1 MYTGTRVQGSGL
13 GAPAASRPTRDAPAW
28 RGELGSPQAPRQGLE
43 AAPERPSREST
54 EHAGPR
60 FQPSGHLFSPPSEA
74 AAAAAVAAATAK
86 SLQSCP
92 TLCDPIDGLLPGSS
106 VPGSLQARTLDT
118 GAYTLIA
125 PNEKRR
131 NEIQQMAAKELEELE
146 RWKEQQ
152 RVKSITLPPMTLGG
166 SQSEAEV
173 RRRQQLQLIQSK
185 YQKKL
190 KREECVRIKKE
201 AEEAEV
207 QKMRAAQ
214 REKSNKLE
222 EKKRL
227 QENLRRETF
236 REHQQHKTAEFLRRF
251 EADLPHRGACPVAG
265 CDPQSSAWA
274 RRQAYMDTLKEEQ
287 NQKLQKMKEEQHQQF
302 SRSVVSDSLRPHESQ
317 HARPPCPSPS
327 PGVHS
332 DSRPSSL

>member
-1 MYTGTRVQGSGL
+1 MKLLS
-13 GAPAASRPTRDAPAW
+13 ASRGIRD
-28 RGELGSPQAPRQGLE
+28 RTVSQNVYEV
-43 AAPERPSREST
+43 PSIFQLCQQSFSST
-54 EHAGPR
+54 GD
-60 FQPSGHLFSPPSEA
+60 S
-74 AAAAAVAAATAK
+74 T
-86 SLQSCP
+86 
-92 TLCDPIDGLLPGSS
+92 S
-106 VPGSLQARTLDT
+106 VPGIYMLLLWCFPRGGDSEAHHLQKDHPDPRT

-207 QKMRAAQ
+207 RKMRAAQ

-236 REHQQHKTAEFLRRF
+236 REHQQYKTAEFLRRF
-251 EADLPHRGACPVAG
+251 EADLPHRGTCPVAG

-287 NQKLQKMKEEQHQQF
+287 NQKLQKMKEEQHQKGELLEFKRQQQEEERTKSHQAEHRRVNNAF
-302 SRSVVSDSLRPHESQ
+302 LDRLQGKSQ
-317 HARPPCPSPS
+317 
-327 PGVHS
+327 PGGLQNFGGYWNMNS
-332 DSRPSSL
+332 GNSWDT

>member
-1 MYTGTRVQGSGL
+1 MYTRARLQGSGF
-13 GAPAASRPTRDAPAW
+13 GAPAASRPTQEPPAW
-28 RGELGSPQAPRQGLE
+28 RGELGPPQAPTGVLE
-43 AAPERPSREST
+43 ATPESPSRESR
-54 EHAGPR
+54 ERARPR
-60 FQPSGHLFSPPSEA
+60 F
-74 AAAAAVAAATAK
+74 
-86 SLQSCP
+86 
-92 TLCDPIDGLLPGSS
+92 
-106 VPGSLQARTLDT
+106 T

-146 RWKEQQ
+146 RWKKQQ
-152 RVKSITLPPMTLGG
+152 RVKSINLLPMTLGG

-190 KREECVRIKKE
+190 KREECLRIKKE

-251 EADLPHRGACPVAG
+251 EADVPHGGARPAAG
-265 CDPQSSAWA
+265 HNPQSSAWA
-274 RRQAYMDTLKEEQ
+274 RRQAYMDTLKEEED
-287 NQKLQKMKEEQHQQF
+287 QKLQKMKEEQHQKGELLEFKRQQQEEERTKSHQAEHRRIHEKYLLMSGLCQLTLKNHTRCF
-302 SRSVVSDSLRPHESQ
+302 SFL
-317 HARPPCPSPS
+317 
-327 PGVHS
+327 
-332 DSRPSSL
+332 

>member
-1 MYTGTRVQGSGL
+1 MYTGTRVQGSGF
-13 GAPAASRPTRDAPAW
+13 GAPAASRPTRDPPAW

-60 FQPSGHLFSPPSEA
+60 F
-74 AAAAAVAAATAK
+74 
-86 SLQSCP
+86 
-92 TLCDPIDGLLPGSS
+92 
-106 VPGSLQARTLDT
+106 T

-146 RWKEQQ
+146 RWKEEQK
-152 RVKSITLPPMTLGG
+152 VKSITLLPMTLGG

-190 KREECVRIKKE
+190 KREECVRVKKE

-236 REHQQHKTAEFLRRF
+236 REHQQYKTAAFLRRF
-251 EADLPHRGACPVAG
+251 EADLPHRGACPAAG

-287 NQKLQKMKEEQHQQF
+287 NQKLQKMKEEQHQKGELLEFKRQQQEEERTKSHQAEHRRVNNAF
-302 SRSVVSDSLRPHESQ
+302 LDRLQGKSQ
-317 HARPPCPSPS
+317 
-327 PGVHS
+327 PGGLQNFGGYWNMNS
-332 DSRPSSL
+332 GNSWDT

>member
-1 MYTGTRVQGSGL
+1 MYTRTGVQGSGF
-13 GAPAASRPTRDAPAW
+13 GAPAASRPTRDPPAL
-28 RGELGSPQAPRQGLE
+28 RGELGPPQAPKQDLE

-54 EHAGPR
+54 EAAGPR
-60 FQPSGHLFSPPSEA
+60 F
-74 AAAAAVAAATAK
+74 
-86 SLQSCP
+86 
-92 TLCDPIDGLLPGSS
+92 
-106 VPGSLQARTLDT
+106 T

-146 RWKEQQ
+146 RWKKQQ
-152 RVKSITLPPMTLGG
+152 REKSINLPPMTLGG

-173 RRRQQLQLIQSK
+173 RQRQQLQLIQSK

-190 KREECVRIKKE
+190 KKEECVRIKKE

-236 REHQQHKTAEFLRRF
+236 REYQQYKTAEFLRRF
-251 EADLPHRGACPVAG
+251 EADLPRRGACPVAG
-265 CDPQSSAWA
+265 DDPQPSAWA
-274 RRQAYMDTLKEEQ
+274 RRQAYMDTLKEEE
-287 NQKLQKMKEEQHQQF
+287 NQKLQKMKEEQHQKGELLEFKRQQQEEERTKSHQAEHRRIHEKYLLMPGLCQLTLKNHTRCF
-302 SRSVVSDSLRPHESQ
+302 SFLQLCSASLFFTLTPTTHPLS
-317 HARPPCPSPS
+317 
-327 PGVHS
+327 
-332 DSRPSSL
+332 

>member
-1 MYTGTRVQGSGL
+1 MYTRTGVQGSGF
-13 GAPAASRPTRDAPAW
+13 GAPAASRPTRDPPAL
-28 RGELGSPQAPRQGLE
+28 RGELGPPQAPKQDLE

-54 EHAGPR
+54 EPVGPR
-60 FQPSGHLFSPPSEA
+60 F
-74 AAAAAVAAATAK
+74 
-86 SLQSCP
+86 
-92 TLCDPIDGLLPGSS
+92 
-106 VPGSLQARTLDT
+106 T
-118 GAYTLIA
+118 GAYTLVA

-146 RWKEQQ
+146 RWKKQQ
-152 RVKSITLPPMTLGG
+152 REKSINLPPMTLGG

-173 RRRQQLQLIQSK
+173 RQRQQLQLIQSK

-236 REHQQHKTAEFLRRF
+236 REHQQYKTAEFLRRS

-265 CDPQSSAWA
+265 DDPQPSAWEQT
-274 RRQAYMDTLKEEQ
+274 RIEEEDVKRHEKTAVCKQ
-287 NQKLQKMKEEQHQQF
+287 ERGRDPSLTAIGRNMYISYQHCVCDRYLRTYWPGQETALC
-302 SRSVVSDSLRPHESQ
+302 SVVTSMGRKRQPTQTDITL
-317 HARPPCPSPS
+317 
-327 PGVHS
+327 
-332 DSRPSSL
+332 